1 MRWLLDW
8 LGFLRTLLFTIPLIY
23 LYTVVLGLVWVLVLP
38 FDPTGRRLHSL
49 ARLWSRLI
57 LATTLVRVHRRGL
70 ENLAPGQ
77 HYVYVANHQ
86 SYMDIPILF
95 AYVPAAFRIMAKASL
110 FSIPIVG
117 WHLRRTGH
125 LPISFTN
132 ARADARRLL
141 EAVRYLREGHSLV
154 VFPEGG
160 RSVSG
165 GLEEFKTG
173 IFLAALKVGA
183 PIIPVTLRGTRQLLA
198 RDSWTVRPGQVE
210 LIFDPPVVTAG
221 LGKTHLEELAARV
234 RQRIEENFWGGTP

>member
-8 LGFLRTLLFTIPLIY
+8 VGFLRTLLFTIPLIY
-23 LYTVVLGLVWVLVLP
+23 LYTVVLGLVWALVLP

-57 LATTLVRVHRRGL
+57 LATSLVRVRRRGL
-70 ENLAPGQ
+70 ENLVPGQ

-95 AYVPAAFRIMAKASL
+95 AYLPVPFRIMAKASL

-117 WHLRRTGH
+117 WHLRRTGN

-132 ARADARRLL
+132 VRADARRLL
-141 EAVRYLREGHSLV
+141 EAVRYIREGHSIV
-154 VFPEGG
+154 VFPEGR

-165 GLEEFKTG
+165 GIEEFKTG
-173 IFLAALKVGA
+173 IFLAALKAGA
-183 PIIPVTLRGTRQLLA
+183 PIIPVTIRGTRRVLP
-198 RDSWTVRPGQVE
+198 RDSWTIRPGHVE
-210 LIFDPPVVTAG
+210 LIFDSPVVTTG
-221 LGKTHLEELAARV
+221 LGKERLDELVARV
-234 RQRIEENFWGGTP
+234 RQRIEENFLGGTP